1 MLKSKLF
8 LVLLL
13 QFKTVKINSSAF
25 LLSILHGIKMAAAA
39 QPSPLHPRQR
49 AGRKHKFSGYRRK
62 TENFLRTPYQTSPSL
77 SLAKTMSYAQH

>member
-13 QFKTVKINSSAF
+13 HFKTVKINSSAF

-49 AGRKHKFSGYRRK
+49 AGRKHKFSVYIIAK
-62 TENFLRTPYQTSPSL
+62 NNSTSPNW
-77 SLAKTMSYAQH
+77 A